1 MKLQKLEN
9 YSIPDEQELSCDLI
23 IAYSCLEPR
32 SSNILK
38 RLKLSKGKVF
48 IIEDNKTSPAFLEQ
62 AGHIDNIYLNKHT
75 YTEAIL
81 AILSNLEKDYKIV
94 LDISCIPH
102 FIMAEILHII
112 STTESKYQIEV
123 VVLYSLAEFT
133 PPSTLSFA
141 NESIEPVHKNFAGW
155 SSPETKPTS
164 LILGLGYEPNKA
176 EGASEYFEP
185 SDQWIFIPRSPIPEF
200 LGQVL
205 CNNSNLINKT
215 DDDRIIEYNVSNPE
229 ITYGQIEL
237 VISSLAQK
245 SNPVLLP
252 FGPKIFFFLCLV
264 QCLTHPELGV
274 WRVTG
279 VGSQISQDV
288 HASKYI
294 IGVRCIFSQR

>member
-9 YSIPDEQELSCDLI
+9 YYISDDQEESCDLL
-23 IAYSCLEPR
+23 IAYSCLESR
-32 SSNILK
+32 SSNILN
-38 RLKLSKGKVF
+38 KLQFNKSEIF
-48 IIEDNKTSPAFLEQ
+48 IIEDSPSNTFALTSQLDYRSLDKA
-62 AGHIDNIYLNKHT
+62 T
-75 YTEAIL
+75 YPEAIREVL
-81 AILSNLEKDYKIV
+81 NDLERPYKIV
-94 LDISCIPH
+94 LDISCLPH
-102 FIMAEILHII
+102 TIMADILHII
-112 STTESKYQIEV
+112 STAESKCKIELI
-123 VVLYSLAEFT
+123 VLYSLAEFT
-133 PPSTLSFA
+133 PPSTSSLA

-185 SDQWIFIPRSPIPEF
+185 SDQWIFIPSSPISEF
-200 LGQVL
+200 LGQVHS
-205 CNNSNLINKT
+205 NNSNLIKKT
-215 DDDRIIEYNVSNPE
+215 DEDRTIVYDVSDPE

-237 VISSLAQK
+237 VISSLARK

-279 VGSQISQDV
+279 VEDRISQDV

-294 IGVRCIFSQR
+294 IGVRCIFS

>member
-9 YSIPDEQELSCDLI
+9 YYISGDQEESCDLLI
-23 IAYSCLEPR
+23 IYSCLESR
-32 SSNILK
+32 SSNILN
-38 RLKLSKGKVF
+38 RLSFNETKIF
-48 IIEDNKTSPAFLEQ
+48 IIEDKDSPPSASPLISQ
-62 AGHIDNIYLNKHT
+62 LDYRALDRTT
-75 YTEAIL
+75 YPEAIQDEL
-81 AILSNLEKDYKIV
+81 NHLEKPYKIV
-94 LDISCIPH
+94 LDISCLPRA
-102 FIMAEILHII
+102 IMADILHLI
-112 STTESKYQIEV
+112 SSTESKFQIEV
-123 VVLYSLAEFT
+123 IVLYSLAEFT
-133 PPSTLSFA
+133 PPSTSSFA

-185 SDQWIFIPRSPIPEF
+185 SDQWIFIPSSPIPEF
-200 LGQVL
+200 LGQVHS
-205 CNNSNLINKT
+205 NNANLIKKT
-215 DDDRIIEYNVSNPE
+215 DEDRTIEYNVADPE

-237 VISSLAQK
+237 VISSLARK

-279 VGSQISQDV
+279 IEDRISQDV
-288 HASKYI
+288 HASEYV
-294 IGVRCIFSQR
+294 IGVRCIFS

>member
-9 YSIPDEQELSCDLI
+9 FYLSNNQPESFDLL
-23 IAYSCLEPR
+23 IAYSCMESR
-32 SSNILK
+32 SSNILHK
-38 RLKLSKGKVF
+38 LKLAEGRVF
-48 IIEDNKTSPAFLEQ
+48 IIEDQIGSSGGFAITSHGNCQFFDKA
-62 AGHIDNIYLNKHT
+62 AYS
-75 YTEAIL
+75 EAIRSFL
-81 AILSNLEKDYKIV
+81 AELISPCKIALDVSCLPRALMADILY
-94 LDISCIPH
+94 
-102 FIMAEILHII
+102 II
-112 STTESKYQIEV
+112 STAESRWAVELI
-123 VVLYSLAEFT
+123 VLYSLAEFT
-133 PPSTLSFA
+133 PPSTILFA

-185 SDQWIFIPRSPIPEF
+185 SDQWIFIPSSPIPEF
-200 LGQVL
+200 LEQVHS
-205 CNNSNLINKT
+205 NNSNLIKKT
-215 DDDRIIEYNVSNPE
+215 DEDRIIEYNVADPE

-237 VISSLAQK
+237 VISSLTRK

-279 VGSQISQDV
+279 VEDQVSQDV
-288 HASKYI
+288 LASEYI
-294 IGVRCIFSQR
+294 IGVRCVFF